1 MKWLKKNIEHAK
13 VQADIDTGAPSE
25 FNTSFHNKE
34 EAPDLDFP
42 AGPPYSYERWL
53 RLILR
58 SRGLPPSAVQ
68 KVTFTPAQARLLLE
82 ACKGSIPTGRINLM
96 LAEDLESEIAPVLS
110 QLSFPPEGLFAR
122 LDACSPKDGTHSNPA
137 QPAIHS
143 VDEIILRVVTSGRCR
158 SAINGC
164 LSAGKPV
171 ELFFLPF
178 DGRMASE
185 KEYRV
190 FCRTNDCRL
199 TGISQYKWHKPWLYA
214 DRPEAEQNAIISQ
227 ICYEAMKLRQEILAE
242 LGDSEN
248 DQLVL
253 KQGMSFDLLFI
264 EETQTVELV
273 ELNSFGVQS
282 PCGSCLFQW
291 VKDRRQLYDE
301 GDRDTLEFRY
311 ST

>member
-1 MKWLKKNIEHAK
+1 MKWLKKNMEHAI

-25 FNTSFHNKE
+25 FNTSFHTQE

-42 AGPPYSYERWL
+42 AGTPYSYERWL
-53 RLILR
+53 PLILQ

-82 ACKGSIPTGRINLM
+82 ACKGSIPTGRVNLM

-110 QLSFPPEGLFAR
+110 QLHFPPEGLFVR
-122 LDACSPKDGTHSNPA
+122 LDACSPKDGTHSIPGEA
-137 QPAIHS
+137 SLHS
-143 VDEIILRVVTSGRCR
+143 VDEVILRVVTSGRCR

-164 LSAGKPV
+164 LSLGKPV

-190 FCRTNDCRL
+190 FCRTNDCRI

-214 DRPEAEQNAIISQ
+214 DRPETEQNAIIAQ
-227 ICYEAMKLRQEILAE
+227 ICYEAMKLRQKILAE
-242 LGDSEN
+242 LGDSED

-253 KQGMSFDLLFI
+253 KQGMSFDLLFV
-264 EETQTVELV
+264 EERQTVELV
-273 ELNSFGVQS
+273 ELNSFGVRS